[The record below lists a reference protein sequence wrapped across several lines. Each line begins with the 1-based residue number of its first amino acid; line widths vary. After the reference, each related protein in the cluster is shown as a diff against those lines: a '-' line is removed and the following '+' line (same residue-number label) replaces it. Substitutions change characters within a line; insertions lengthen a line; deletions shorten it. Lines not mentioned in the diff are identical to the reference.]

1 MSLELDGGACLL
13 ELGLDRV
20 GLLLR
25 HTLLNRLRGRVDEV
39 LGLLEAEAGD
49 RADDLDDLDLLAAR
63 AGEDDVEGGLLLRL
77 GRLAAGGSAAR
88 RDGDRSGGRDA
99 PLLLDLVLQLDQLE
113 DGHAPELLED
123 GVNCRHLS
131 LPPGSLC
138 SHRCLTPLRCQTP
151 LRRPGSPPL
160 VPSWHVLPAQAPPPP
175 LPAAARCGRRSARRG
190 SATARSRAPPGSR
203 AV

>member
-1 MSLELDGGACLL
+1 MAAVDTVFEQLGSMTVL

-25 HTLLNRLRGRVDEV
+25 HTLLDRLRGRVDEV

-77 GRLAAGGSAAR
+77 GRLAAGGCAAR
-88 RDGDRSGGRDA
+88 RNRDRSGGRDA

-131 LPPGSLC
+131 LPPLSQ
-138 SHRCLTPLRCQTP
+138 RCLTPLRCQTP
-151 LRRPGSPPL
+151 VGHS
-160 VPSWHVLPAQAPPPP
+160 
-175 LPAAARCGRRSARRG
+175 AAARCGRR
-190 SATARSRAPPGSR
+190 
-203 AV
+203 